1 MKQQQQVN
9 TRNIILDIL
18 IEINEN
24 QGFTHVVLAAALKKY
39 QYLSQQDRAFISQVV
54 RGCVERK
61 ITIDYLINCFSN
73 TKTNKMKG
81 VIRNALRM
89 GVYQLV
95 FMEVEDYAACNET
108 VKVIIKRGFNNLRGF
123 VNAVLRK
130 IAANK
135 DKIEYPTLEVKYS
148 TPEWIVTKWVSDFGK
163 AKAEEMLAAQYGK
176 RPLSIRCNTAR
187 ITPDELKVRLEAEG
201 IKVVKSEILDEAMS
215 IMDYDY
221 LDKIPEFSEGLFFVQ
236 DPSSMLVSHIAAPKK
251 DNYVIDLCAAPGG
264 KSMHMAELLKGTGH
278 VEARDLSDYKVM
290 LIADNIDRLELTNVE
305 TLVWDATVKDED
317 SIGKADIVIAD
328 LPCSGLGIF
337 SKKPDIKYHA
347 TMEGIEELSKL
358 QREILMASESYV
370 KPGGVLVYSTCT
382 VTPEENMNNVK
393 WFLENFSFETESI
406 DEYIPEKFRDE
417 HTAKGSLLLL
427 PNSTEGHD
435 GFFITRFRRKK

>member
-61 ITIDYLINCFSN
+61 ITLDYIINCFSN
-73 TKTNKMKG
+73 TKTNKMKA
-81 VIRNALRM
+81 VIRNAMRM

-163 AKAEEMLAAQYGK
+163 AKAEEMLAAQYAK

-187 ITPDELKVRLEAEG
+187 ITPDELKQRLESEG
-201 IKVVKSEILDEAMS
+201 IKVVKSDILPEAMS
-215 IMDYDY
+215 IMEYDY

-290 LIADNIDRLELTNVE
+290 LISDNIDRLELNNVE
-305 TLVWDATVKDED
+305 ALVWDATVTDED

-358 QREILMASESYV
+358 QREILTASEGYV

-393 WFLENFSFETESI
+393 WFLENFPFETESI

>member
-1 MKQQQQVN
+1 MKQQQVN

-24 QGFTHVVLAAALKKY
+24 GGFTHVVLSQALKKY

-61 ITIDYLINCFSN
+61 ITLDYVINCFSN
-73 TKTNKMKG
+73 TKTNKMKA

-95 FMEVEDYAACNET
+95 YMDVEDYAACNET

-123 VNAVLRK
+123 VNAVLRN

-148 TPEWIVTKWVSDFGK
+148 TPEWIVTKWVKDFGE
-163 AKAEEMLAAQYGK
+163 AKAEEMLEAQYTK

-187 ITPDELKVRLEAEG
+187 ISPDELKQRFESEG
-201 IKVVKSEILDEAMS
+201 IKVVKSDILPEAMS
-215 IMDYDY
+215 IMNYDY
-221 LDKIPEFSEGLFFVQ
+221 LEKIPEFNDGLFFVQ
-236 DPSSMLVSHIAAPKK
+236 DLSSMLVSHIAAPQK

-264 KSMHMAELLKGTGH
+264 KSMHTAELLKGTGH
-278 VEARDLSDYKVM
+278 VEARDVSDYKVM
-290 LIADNIDRLELTNVE
+290 LIAENIERLELNNVE
-305 TLVWDATVKDED
+305 ALVWDATVTDED
-317 SIGKADIVIAD
+317 SISKADIVIAD

-358 QREILMASESYV
+358 QREILNASESYV

-382 VTPEENMNNVK
+382 VTPEENMNNVE
-393 WFLENFSFETESI
+393 WFLQNFPFETESI

-417 HTAKGSLLLL
+417 LTAKGSLMLL
-427 PNSTEGHD
+427 PNTTEGHD